1 MQSNKVE
8 EITDK
13 LEGYLSIDT
22 EQMDKYYRYR
32 QEGKEAAM
40 CGDLPHALEL
50 FQLAYQLQPSDKLKK
65 RIQAIQGLIQRDE
78 EEDEEE
84 NEFVDV
90 NNSGLKLYKGLYDKL
105 YDHQKEGAAFL
116 YSLHRDG
123 RKGGIL
129 ADDMGL
135 GKTIQVISFLSGM
148 YDAELANHTLLIMP
162 TSLIKN
168 WVRELNKWTPG
179 MRVKEFHGASKA
191 ERNRNLEQIQR
202 RGGVIITTYQMLI
215 NNYEQLASYDQHEF
229 EWDYVILDEAHKIK
243 TSSTKTAKSAHTI
256 PARHRVLLTGTPVQ
270 NNLQEMWALF
280 EFACQGSLLG
290 TYKTFKTEYEN
301 PITRAR
307 EKDATPGEKALGLRI
322 SQNLM
327 DIIKPYFLRRT
338 KADVQHK
345 KHKREEG
352 FEDEEDQENKC
363 PNAGKGIEMPSLTRK
378 NDLIVWTY
386 LSSVQEDIY
395 EQFISLDHIK
405 ELLTTKRSPLSEL
418 MVLKKL
424 CDHPRLLSNRA
435 VTQLGLEQGSASIHP
450 DDETESA
457 VSQINN
463 LSDDTLVAES
473 GKLQF
478 LVSLMEC
485 LREEGH
491 RTLIF
496 SQSRKMLD
504 IMDRVLCNRNFRL
517 LRLDGTVTQ
526 LAEREKRIKLF
537 QTDKRYTIFL
547 LTTQVGGVGITL
559 TAANRVVIFDPSWN
573 PATDAQA
580 VDRAYRI
587 GQTENVIIYRLIT
600 CGTVEE
606 RIYRRQ
612 VFKDSLIR
620 QTTGDKKNPFRY
632 FSKQE
637 LHEVFKLED
646 TRSSTTQQQLQAM
659 HAHHR
664 RSDTSLD
671 QHIARLH
678 TMEMFGISDHD
689 LMFTKEVAAHE
700 DDPEDEESHKYIQ
713 TRVQKAQELMQAESE
728 LHGQL
733 MDSVSQNTEP
743 AWLMQTGQP
752 KSASRDHPAPPRNK
766 NKPVTVDLT
775 YDCFDEPDLE
785 EEEQNFPTVEA
796 AEVEIVSKEVQIVDE
811 EDQVKNELYDNG
823 ASEKQNSV
831 HDLPSPSRHFPKLE
845 ELSIASDALDNQ
857 EVQVDKPNS
866 TVLSSPQ
873 SPHEA
878 TAGESFKAEAEMLQG
893 NFNLQL
899 EDSVDMFSVE
909 EEKVCDVEESLAKE
923 SPEFQLQMDVSGERL
938 EEASIHESRQY
949 GNQSNGEIS
958 KHESLLRIRSA
969 PDTPA
974 EDSFVHS
981 VRRKKRQIISDT
993 DEEEEESEKPCLTS
1007 SPLADGLSRLVSSTP
1022 KSTLTDGGRLR
1033 RSLNTS
1039 VASRRS
1045 FIVSMLENESD
1056 EESEEP
1062 SENKTNFYETSEA
1075 SETHADESVVEEEEP
1090 SGGKTKSYETSEAS
1104 ETHADESVVEEEE
1117 PSGGKTKSYETSEA
1131 SETHADESVVEEEEP
1146 SGGKTKS
1153 YETSQASESHADE
1166 SAVEEEEPNGD
1177 KTESYQISEA
1187 SESQA
1192 DESVVEEEEPS
1203 GGKTKS
1209 YETSEASETHADESV
1224 VEEEEP
1230 SEGKTKSYET
1240 SEASETHADES
1251 VVEEEEPSGGKTKFY
1266 ETSEASETH
1275 ADESMV
1281 EEEEPSGG
1289 KTKSYETS
1297 QASESHADESAVEE
1311 EEPNGDKTESYQ
1323 ISEASESQADESVV
1337 EEEEPSG
1344 GKTKSYETSEASET
1358 HADESVVEEEEPSG
1372 GKTKSYE
1379 TSEASETHADESV
1392 VEEEEPSGGKTKSY
1406 ETSQASE
1413 SHADESAV
1421 EEEEPNGDKTESYQI
1436 SEASESQADE
1446 SVVEEEEPSGGKT
1459 KSYETSQA
1467 SESHA
1472 DESAVEE
1479 EEPNGDKT
1487 ESYQISE
1494 ASESQADESVV
1505 EEEEPSGGKTKS
1517 YETSEA
1523 SETHADES
1531 VVEEEEPSGGK
1542 TKSYETSE
1550 AIETHADESVV
1561 EEEEPS
1567 GGKTKSY
1574 ETSEA
1579 SETHADESVVEEEE
1593 PSGGKTKFY
1602 ETSEAS
1608 ETHADES
1615 VVEEEEPSGGKTKS
1629 YETSQAS
1636 ENHADE
1642 SAVEEEEPNGDKT
1655 ESYQIYEA
1663 SESQADESVVEEEE
1677 PSGETFNSEESE
1689 SHEGLEEVEESVDS
1703 RRYQEEE
1710 EWHSALLE
1718 STADVELDSNE
1729 MMDQCAPKTFPPE
1742 THILPVSSTSSDVT
1756 AAKPS
1761 ENTYEMLVLS
1771 GKQCL
1776 AEGRKQEALDFFL
1789 KAIDINTGDAE
1800 IQLLII
1806 QLYRQLSQ

>member
-1 MQSNKVE
+1 MLGKCNVHLHMY
-8 EITDK
+8 ICGWNC
-13 LEGYLSIDT
+13 LLLFLCNHF
-22 EQMDKYYRYR
+22 YYFCRYR

-958 KHESLLRIRSA
+958 NCNNSEIFNPNIGEVSKHESLLRIRSA

-1056 EESEEP
+1056 EESE
-1062 SENKTNFYETSEA
+1062 
-1075 SETHADESVVEEEEP
+1075 D
-1090 SGGKTKSYETSEAS
+1090 
-1104 ETHADESVVEEEE
+1104 
-1117 PSGGKTKSYETSEA
+1117 
-1131 SETHADESVVEEEEP
+1131 
-1146 SGGKTKS
+1146 
-1153 YETSQASESHADE
+1153 
-1166 SAVEEEEPNGD
+1166 
-1177 KTESYQISEA
+1177 
-1187 SESQA
+1187 
-1192 DESVVEEEEPS
+1192 
-1203 GGKTKS
+1203 
-1209 YETSEASETHADESV
+1209 
-1224 VEEEEP
+1224 
-1230 SEGKTKSYET
+1230 
-1240 SEASETHADES
+1240 
-1251 VVEEEEPSGGKTKFY
+1251 
-1266 ETSEASETH
+1266 
-1275 ADESMV
+1275 
-1281 EEEEPSGG
+1281 
-1289 KTKSYETS
+1289 
-1297 QASESHADESAVEE
+1297 
-1311 EEPNGDKTESYQ
+1311 
-1323 ISEASESQADESVV
+1323 
-1337 EEEEPSG
+1337 
-1344 GKTKSYETSEASET
+1344 
-1358 HADESVVEEEEPSG
+1358 
-1372 GKTKSYE
+1372 
-1379 TSEASETHADESV
+1379 
-1392 VEEEEPSGGKTKSY
+1392 
-1406 ETSQASE
+1406 
-1413 SHADESAV
+1413 
-1421 EEEEPNGDKTESYQI
+1421 
-1436 SEASESQADE
+1436 
-1446 SVVEEEEPSGGKT
+1446 
-1459 KSYETSQA
+1459 
-1467 SESHA
+1467 
-1472 DESAVEE
+1472 
-1479 EEPNGDKT
+1479 
-1487 ESYQISE
+1487 
-1494 ASESQADESVV
+1494 
-1505 EEEEPSGGKTKS
+1505 
-1517 YETSEA
+1517 
-1523 SETHADES
+1523 
-1531 VVEEEEPSGGK
+1531 GGK

>member
-1 MQSNKVE
+1 MKVPRNQS
-8 EITDK
+8 
-13 LEGYLSIDT
+13 EGEHALIVFFFYRCYLSIDA
-22 EQMDKYYRYR
+22 EKMDEFYRNR

-40 CGDLPHALEL
+40 RGDLPHALEL

-65 RIQAIQGLIQRDE
+65 RIQTIQGLIQRDE

-90 NNSGLKLYKGLYDKL
+90 NNSGLKLYKWLYDKL
-105 YDHQKEGAAFL
+105 YDHQREGVAFL

-135 GKTIQVISFLSGM
+135 GKTIEVISFLSGM
-148 YDAELANHTLLIMP
+148 YDAELANYTLLIMP

-168 WVRELNKWTPG
+168 WVREFNKWTPG

-215 NNYEQLASYDQHEF
+215 NNYEQLASYDQCEF

-243 TSSTKTAKSAHTI
+243 TTSTKTAKSAHAI

-363 PNAGKGIEMPSLTRK
+363 PNAGNGIEMPSLTRK
-378 NDLIVWTY
+378 NDLIVWTH

-395 EQFISLDHIK
+395 KKFISLDHIK

-418 MVLKKL
+418 IVLKKL

-587 GQTENVIIYRLIT
+587 GQTKNVIIYRLIT

-637 LHEVFKLED
+637 LHEVFNLED

-713 TRVQKAQELMQAESE
+713 TRVQKAQELMQVESE

-733 MDSVSQNTEP
+733 MDSVAQNTEP

-752 KSASRDHPAPPRNK
+752 KSASRDHPAPPHSK

-785 EEEQNFPTVEA
+785 EEEQNFPTFED
-796 AEVEIVSKEVQIVDE
+796 AEVEVVSKEVQIVDE

-823 ASEKQNSV
+823 ASEKHNSV

-857 EVQVDKPNS
+857 EVQVDKPNL

-878 TAGESFKAEAEMLQG
+878 TAGESFKAEGEMLQG

-899 EDSVDMFSVE
+899 EDSVDMFSIE
-909 EEKVCDVEESLAKE
+909 EEKVCDVEESLAEE

-949 GNQSNGEIS
+949 GNQSNGEISNCNNSEIFNPNIGEVS

-1007 SPLADGLSRLVSSTP
+1007 NPLADGLSRLVSSTP
-1022 KSTLTDGGRLR
+1022 ISTLTDGGRLR

-1062 SENKTNFYETSEA
+1062 SENKTNFYDISEASETHADESVVEEEEPSGGKTKSYETSEASETHADESVVEEEESSGRKTKSYETSEA

-1153 YETSQASESHADE
+1153 YETSEASETHADESVVEEEEPSGGKIKFYETSEASESHADE

-1187 SESQA
+1187 GESQA
-1192 DESVVEEEEPS
+1192 DESVVEEEETS

-1209 YETSEASETHADESV
+1209 YETSEVSETHADESV
-1224 VEEEEP
+1224 VEEEE
-1230 SEGKTKSYET
+1230 S
-1240 SEASETHADES
+1240 
-1251 VVEEEEPSGGKTKFY
+1251 
-1266 ETSEASETH
+1266 
-1275 ADESMV
+1275 
-1281 EEEEPSGG
+1281 SGG

-1323 ISEASESQADESVV
+1323 ISEASESQADESIVEEEETSGGKTKSYETSEVSETHADESVVEEEEPSEGKTKSYETSEASDTHADESVV

-1344 GKTKSYETSEASET
+1344 GNTKSYETSEASET
-1358 HADESVVEEEEPSG
+1358 HADES
-1372 GKTKSYE
+1372 
-1379 TSEASETHADESV
+1379 
-1392 VEEEEPSGGKTKSY
+1392 
-1406 ETSQASE
+1406 
-1413 SHADESAV
+1413 AV
-1421 EEEEPNGDKTESYQI
+1421 EEEEPNRDKTESYQI

-1446 SVVEEEEPSGGKT
+1446 SVVEEEE
-1459 KSYETSQA
+1459 
-1467 SESHA
+1467 H
-1472 DESAVEE
+1472 
-1479 EEPNGDKT
+1479 
-1487 ESYQISE
+1487 
-1494 ASESQADESVV
+1494 
-1505 EEEEPSGGKTKS
+1505 
-1517 YETSEA
+1517 
-1523 SETHADES
+1523 
-1531 VVEEEEPSGGK
+1531 
-1542 TKSYETSE
+1542 
-1550 AIETHADESVV
+1550 
-1561 EEEEPS
+1561 
-1567 GGKTKSY
+1567 
-1574 ETSEA
+1574 
-1579 SETHADESVVEEEE
+1579 
-1593 PSGGKTKFY
+1593 
-1602 ETSEAS
+1602 
-1608 ETHADES
+1608 
-1615 VVEEEEPSGGKTKS
+1615 
-1629 YETSQAS
+1629 
-1636 ENHADE
+1636 
-1642 SAVEEEEPNGDKT
+1642 
-1655 ESYQIYEA
+1655 
-1663 SESQADESVVEEEE
+1663 
-1677 PSGETFNSEESE
+1677 SGETFNSEESE
-1689 SHEGLEEVEESVDS
+1689 SHEELEEVEESVDS

-1729 MMDQCAPKTFPPE
+1729 MMDQCAPKTFPLE
-1742 THILPVSSTSSDVT
+1742 THILPVSSTSNDVT

-1771 GKQCL
+1771 GKHCL

-1789 KAIDINTGDAE
+1789 KAIDINTGDTE

-1806 QLYRQLSQ
+1806 QVYRQLSQ

>member
-1 MQSNKVE
+1 MWLILVCGWNC
-8 EITDK
+8 
-13 LEGYLSIDT
+13 LLLFLCNHF
-22 EQMDKYYRYR
+22 YYFCRYR

-949 GNQSNGEIS
+949 
-958 KHESLLRIRSA
+958 
-969 PDTPA
+969 DTPA

-1062 SENKTNFYETSEA
+1062 N
-1075 SETHADESVVEEEEP
+1075 
-1090 SGGKTKSYETSEAS
+1090 
-1104 ETHADESVVEEEE
+1104 ESVVEEEE

-1153 YETSQASESHADE
+1153 YETSQAK
-1166 SAVEEEEPNGD
+1166 EEPNGD

-1192 DESVVEEEEPS
+1192 DESVVEEEEP
-1203 GGKTKS
+1203 K
-1209 YETSEASETHADESV
+1209 
-1224 VEEEEP
+1224 
-1230 SEGKTKSYET
+1230 
-1240 SEASETHADES
+1240 
-1251 VVEEEEPSGGKTKFY
+1251 
-1266 ETSEASETH
+1266 
-1275 ADESMV
+1275 
-1281 EEEEPSGG
+1281 
-1289 KTKSYETS
+1289 
-1297 QASESHADESAVEE
+1297 
-1311 EEPNGDKTESYQ
+1311 
-1323 ISEASESQADESVV
+1323 
-1337 EEEEPSG
+1337 
-1344 GKTKSYETSEASET
+1344 
-1358 HADESVVEEEEPSG
+1358 
-1372 GKTKSYE
+1372 
-1379 TSEASETHADESV
+1379 
-1392 VEEEEPSGGKTKSY
+1392 
-1406 ETSQASE
+1406 
-1413 SHADESAV
+1413 
-1421 EEEEPNGDKTESYQI
+1421 
-1436 SEASESQADE
+1436 
-1446 SVVEEEEPSGGKT
+1446 
-1459 KSYETSQA
+1459 
-1467 SESHA
+1467 
-1472 DESAVEE
+1472 
-1479 EEPNGDKT
+1479 
-1487 ESYQISE
+1487 
-1494 ASESQADESVV
+1494 
-1505 EEEEPSGGKTKS
+1505 
-1517 YETSEA
+1517 
-1523 SETHADES
+1523 
-1531 VVEEEEPSGGK
+1531 
-1542 TKSYETSE
+1542 
-1550 AIETHADESVV
+1550 
-1561 EEEEPS
+1561 
-1567 GGKTKSY
+1567 
-1574 ETSEA
+1574 
-1579 SETHADESVVEEEE
+1579 
-1593 PSGGKTKFY
+1593 
-1602 ETSEAS
+1602 
-1608 ETHADES
+1608 
-1615 VVEEEEPSGGKTKS
+1615 
-1629 YETSQAS
+1629 
-1636 ENHADE
+1636 
-1642 SAVEEEEPNGDKT
+1642 
-1655 ESYQIYEA
+1655 
-1663 SESQADESVVEEEE
+1663 
-1677 PSGETFNSEESE
+1677 SE

-1742 THILPVSSTSSDVT
+1742 THILP
-1756 AAKPS
+1756 
-1761 ENTYEMLVLS
+1761 MLVLS

>member
-1 MQSNKVE
+1 YGSAKMYKATQK
-8 EITDK
+8 
-13 LEGYLSIDT
+13 YLCGCNFLLLFLCNRF
-22 EQMDKYYRYR
+22 YYFCRNR

-40 CGDLPHALEL
+40 RGDLPHALEL

-65 RIQAIQGLIQRDE
+65 RIQAIHGLIQRDE

-90 NNSGLKLYKGLYDKL
+90 NNSGLKLYKWLYNKL
-105 YDHQKEGAAFL
+105 YEHQKEGVAFL

-135 GKTIQVISFLSGM
+135 GKTIEVISFLSGM
-148 YDAELANHTLLIMP
+148 YDAELANYTLLIMP

-168 WVRELNKWTPG
+168 WVREFNKWTPG
-179 MRVKEFHGASKA
+179 MRVKEFHGASEA

-215 NNYEQLASYDQHEF
+215 NNYEQLASYDQREF

-243 TSSTKTAKSAHTI
+243 TSSTKTAKSAHAI

-270 NNLQEMWALF
+270 NNLQETWALF

-290 TYKTFKTEYEN
+290 TYKTFKTEYKN

-322 SQNLM
+322 SQNFM

-378 NDLIVWTY
+378 NDLIVWTH

-395 EQFISLDHIK
+395 NQFISLDHIK
-405 ELLTTKRSPLSEL
+405 ELLNTKRSPLSEL

-637 LHEVFKLED
+637 LHELFKLED

-664 RSDTSLD
+664 RSDT
-671 QHIARLH
+671 
-678 TMEMFGISDHD
+678 
-689 LMFTKEVAAHE
+689 
-700 DDPEDEESHKYIQ
+700 
-713 TRVQKAQELMQAESE
+713 
-728 LHGQL
+728 
-733 MDSVSQNTEP
+733 N
-743 AWLMQTGQP
+743 
-752 KSASRDHPAPPRNK
+752 
-766 NKPVTVDLT
+766 
-775 YDCFDEPDLE
+775 LE
-785 EEEQNFPTVEA
+785 EEEQNFPTVED
-796 AEVEIVSKEVQIVDE
+796 AEVEVVSKEVQIVDE

-845 ELSIASDALDNQ
+845 EISIASDALDNQ
-857 EVQVDKPNS
+857 EVQVDKSNS

-878 TAGESFKAEAEMLQG
+878 TAGESFKAEVEMLQG

-899 EDSVDMFSVE
+899 EDSVDIFSVE
-909 EEKVCDVEESLAKE
+909 EEEVRDVEESLAEE
-923 SPEFQLQMDVSGERL
+923 SPEFQSMSMEKGWKKQVSMKADNMVTKAMVKSVTNIGEV
-938 EEASIHESRQY
+938 
-949 GNQSNGEIS
+949 S

-993 DEEEEESEKPCLTS
+993 DEEEKKSEKPCLTS

-1022 KSTLTDGGRLR
+1022 KSTLTDGGRFR

-1062 SENKTNFYETSEA
+1062 SENKTNFYDISEA

-1117 PSGGKTKSYETSEA
+1117 SSGGKTKSYETSEA

-1166 SAVEEEEPNGD
+1166 SAMEEEEPSGD
-1177 KTESYQISEA
+1177 KTESYQIS
-1187 SESQA
+1187 
-1192 DESVVEEEEPS
+1192 
-1203 GGKTKS
+1203 
-1209 YETSEASETHADESV
+1209 
-1224 VEEEEP
+1224 
-1230 SEGKTKSYET
+1230 
-1240 SEASETHADES
+1240 
-1251 VVEEEEPSGGKTKFY
+1251 
-1266 ETSEASETH
+1266 
-1275 ADESMV
+1275 
-1281 EEEEPSGG
+1281 
-1289 KTKSYETS
+1289 
-1297 QASESHADESAVEE
+1297 
-1311 EEPNGDKTESYQ
+1311 
-1323 ISEASESQADESVV
+1323 
-1337 EEEEPSG
+1337 
-1344 GKTKSYETSEASET
+1344 
-1358 HADESVVEEEEPSG
+1358 
-1372 GKTKSYE
+1372 
-1379 TSEASETHADESV
+1379 
-1392 VEEEEPSGGKTKSY
+1392 
-1406 ETSQASE
+1406 
-1413 SHADESAV
+1413 
-1421 EEEEPNGDKTESYQI
+1421 
-1436 SEASESQADE
+1436 
-1446 SVVEEEEPSGGKT
+1446 
-1459 KSYETSQA
+1459 
-1467 SESHA
+1467 
-1472 DESAVEE
+1472 
-1479 EEPNGDKT
+1479 
-1487 ESYQISE
+1487 
-1494 ASESQADESVV
+1494 
-1505 EEEEPSGGKTKS
+1505 
-1517 YETSEA
+1517 
-1523 SETHADES
+1523 
-1531 VVEEEEPSGGK
+1531 
-1542 TKSYETSE
+1542 
-1550 AIETHADESVV
+1550 
-1561 EEEEPS
+1561 
-1567 GGKTKSY
+1567 
-1574 ETSEA
+1574 
-1579 SETHADESVVEEEE
+1579 
-1593 PSGGKTKFY
+1593 
-1602 ETSEAS
+1602 
-1608 ETHADES
+1608 
-1615 VVEEEEPSGGKTKS
+1615 
-1629 YETSQAS
+1629 
-1636 ENHADE
+1636 
-1642 SAVEEEEPNGDKT
+1642 
-1655 ESYQIYEA
+1655 EA

-1689 SHEGLEEVEESVDS
+1689 SHEELEEVEESVDS

-1710 EWHSALLE
+1710 AWHSALLE

-1742 THILPVSSTSSDVT
+1742 THILPISSTSSDMT

-1776 AEGRKQEALDFFL
+1776 AEGRKQEALDFVI

>member
-1 MQSNKVE
+1 MICGCNF
-8 EITDK
+8 
-13 LEGYLSIDT
+13 LLLFLCNRF
-22 EQMDKYYRYR
+22 YYFCRNR

-40 CGDLPHALEL
+40 RGDLPHALEL

-65 RIQAIQGLIQRDE
+65 RIQAIHGLIQRDE

-90 NNSGLKLYKGLYDKL
+90 NNSGLKLYKWLYNKL
-105 YDHQKEGAAFL
+105 YEHQKEGVAFL

-135 GKTIQVISFLSGM
+135 GKTIEVISFLSGM
-148 YDAELANHTLLIMP
+148 YDAELANYTLLIMP

-168 WVRELNKWTPG
+168 WVREFNKWTPG
-179 MRVKEFHGASKA
+179 MRVKEFHGASEA

-215 NNYEQLASYDQHEF
+215 NNYEQLASYDQREF

-243 TSSTKTAKSAHTI
+243 TSSTKTAKSAHAI

-270 NNLQEMWALF
+270 NNLQETWALF

-290 TYKTFKTEYEN
+290 TYKTFKTEYKN

-322 SQNLM
+322 SQNFM

-378 NDLIVWTY
+378 NDLIVWTH

-395 EQFISLDHIK
+395 NQFISLDHIK
-405 ELLTTKRSPLSEL
+405 ELLNTKRSPLSEL

-637 LHEVFKLED
+637 LHELFKLED

-664 RSDTSLD
+664 RSDT
-671 QHIARLH
+671 
-678 TMEMFGISDHD
+678 
-689 LMFTKEVAAHE
+689 
-700 DDPEDEESHKYIQ
+700 
-713 TRVQKAQELMQAESE
+713 
-728 LHGQL
+728 
-733 MDSVSQNTEP
+733 N
-743 AWLMQTGQP
+743 
-752 KSASRDHPAPPRNK
+752 
-766 NKPVTVDLT
+766 
-775 YDCFDEPDLE
+775 LE
-785 EEEQNFPTVEA
+785 EEEQNFPTVED
-796 AEVEIVSKEVQIVDE
+796 AEVEVVSKEVQIVDE

-845 ELSIASDALDNQ
+845 EISIASDALDNQ
-857 EVQVDKPNS
+857 EVQVDKSNS

-878 TAGESFKAEAEMLQG
+878 TAGESFKAEVEMLQG

-899 EDSVDMFSVE
+899 EDSVDIFSVE
-909 EEKVCDVEESLAKE
+909 EEEVRDVEESLAEE
-923 SPEFQLQMDVSGERL
+923 SPD
-938 EEASIHESRQY
+938 
-949 GNQSNGEIS
+949 

-993 DEEEEESEKPCLTS
+993 DEEEKKSEKPCLTS

-1022 KSTLTDGGRLR
+1022 KSTLTDGGRFR

-1062 SENKTNFYETSEA
+1062 SENKTNFYDISEA

-1117 PSGGKTKSYETSEA
+1117 SSGGKTKSYETSEA

-1146 SGGKTKS
+1146 SG
-1153 YETSQASESHADE
+1153 
-1166 SAVEEEEPNGD
+1166 
-1177 KTESYQISEA
+1177 
-1187 SESQA
+1187 
-1192 DESVVEEEEPS
+1192 
-1203 GGKTKS
+1203 
-1209 YETSEASETHADESV
+1209 
-1224 VEEEEP
+1224 
-1230 SEGKTKSYET
+1230 
-1240 SEASETHADES
+1240 
-1251 VVEEEEPSGGKTKFY
+1251 
-1266 ETSEASETH
+1266 
-1275 ADESMV
+1275 
-1281 EEEEPSGG
+1281 
-1289 KTKSYETS
+1289 
-1297 QASESHADESAVEE
+1297 
-1311 EEPNGDKTESYQ
+1311 
-1323 ISEASESQADESVV
+1323 
-1337 EEEEPSG
+1337 
-1344 GKTKSYETSEASET
+1344 
-1358 HADESVVEEEEPSG
+1358 
-1372 GKTKSYE
+1372 
-1379 TSEASETHADESV
+1379 
-1392 VEEEEPSGGKTKSY
+1392 
-1406 ETSQASE
+1406 
-1413 SHADESAV
+1413 
-1421 EEEEPNGDKTESYQI
+1421 
-1436 SEASESQADE
+1436 
-1446 SVVEEEEPSGGKT
+1446 
-1459 KSYETSQA
+1459 
-1467 SESHA
+1467 
-1472 DESAVEE
+1472 
-1479 EEPNGDKT
+1479 
-1487 ESYQISE
+1487 
-1494 ASESQADESVV
+1494 
-1505 EEEEPSGGKTKS
+1505 
-1517 YETSEA
+1517 
-1523 SETHADES
+1523 
-1531 VVEEEEPSGGK
+1531 
-1542 TKSYETSE
+1542 
-1550 AIETHADESVV
+1550 
-1561 EEEEPS
+1561 
-1567 GGKTKSY
+1567 
-1574 ETSEA
+1574 
-1579 SETHADESVVEEEE
+1579 
-1593 PSGGKTKFY
+1593 
-1602 ETSEAS
+1602 
-1608 ETHADES
+1608 
-1615 VVEEEEPSGGKTKS
+1615 
-1629 YETSQAS
+1629 
-1636 ENHADE
+1636 
-1642 SAVEEEEPNGDKT
+1642 
-1655 ESYQIYEA
+1655 
-1663 SESQADESVVEEEE
+1663 
-1677 PSGETFNSEESE
+1677 EESE
-1689 SHEGLEEVEESVDS
+1689 SHEELEEVEESVDS

-1710 EWHSALLE
+1710 AWHSALLE

-1729 MMDQCAPKTFPPE
+1729 MMDQC
-1742 THILPVSSTSSDVT
+1742 
-1756 AAKPS
+1756 
-1761 ENTYEMLVLS
+1761 NTYEMLVLS

-1776 AEGRKQEALDFFL
+1776 AEGRKQEALDFVI

>member
-8 EITDK
+8 EITEK
-13 LEGYLSIDT
+13 L
-22 EQMDKYYRYR
+22 KRYR

-40 CGDLPHALEL
+40 RDDLPHALER
-50 FQLAYQLQPSDKLKK
+50 FQLAYQLKPSDKLKK
-65 RIQAIQGLIQRDE
+65 RIQAIQDRIQRDE
-78 EEDEEE
+78 EEDEEKE
-84 NEFVDV
+84 EFVDV
-90 NNSGLKLYKGLYDKL
+90 NNSGLKLYKWLYDKL
-105 YDHQKEGAAFL
+105 YDHQKEGVAFL
-116 YSLHRDG
+116 YSLHRDE

-148 YDAELANHTLLIMP
+148 YDAKLANHTLLVMP
-162 TSLIKN
+162 TSLISN
-168 WVRELNKWTPG
+168 WVREFNKWTPG
-179 MRVKEFHGASKA
+179 IRVEEFHGTKKTH
-191 ERNRNLEQIQR
+191 RNRNLEQIQC

-215 NNYEQLASYDQHEF
+215 NNYEQLASYHQREF

-243 TSSTKTAKSAHTI
+243 SSSTKTAKSARAI
-256 PARHRVLLTGTPVQ
+256 PARQRVLLTGTPVQ

-280 EFACQGSLLG
+280 EFACHGSLLG

-307 EKDATPGEKALGLRI
+307 EKDATPGEKALGLKI
-322 SQNLM
+322 SQNLI

-345 KHKREEG
+345 KQKREEG

-363 PNAGKGIEMPSLTRK
+363 PNAGEGIEMPSLTRK

-386 LSSVQEDIY
+386 LSSAQEGIY
-395 EQFISLDHIK
+395 KQFILLDHIK
-405 ELLTTKRSPLSEL
+405 ELLMTNRTPLSEL
-418 MVLKKL
+418 TALKKL

-457 VSQINN
+457 VSQIRNI
-463 LSDDTLVAES
+463 SDETLVAES

-504 IMDRVLCNRNFRL
+504 IIKRVLLNRNFCL
-517 LRLDGTVTQ
+517 LCLDGTVTQ

-587 GQTENVIIYRLIT
+587 GQTKNVIIYRLIT

-606 RIYRRQ
+606 KIYRRQ
-612 VFKDSLIR
+612 VFKESLIR

-637 LHEVFKLED
+637 LQDLFKLKD

-664 RSDTSLD
+664 HSDTSLD

-689 LMFTKEVAAHE
+689 LMFTKEVAPHE

-728 LHGQL
+728 LHDQL
-733 MDSVSQNTEP
+733 MDSMAQNTEP
-743 AWLMQTGQP
+743 AWLRQTGQP
-752 KSASRDHPAPPRNK
+752 KSASRDCSAPPHTK

-775 YDCFDEPDLE
+775 YDCFDEPELE
-785 EEEQNFPTVEA
+785 NDEQNFPTVQDVEM
-796 AEVEIVSKEVQIVDE
+796 EVVSEEMQILDE
-811 EDQVKNELYDNG
+811 EDQVKNESPWSGGERNVHVSPAADKLADAVIMLDDSLDEEDVFYDNG

-866 TVLSSPQ
+866 TVLLSPQ
-873 SPHEA
+873 SPHDA
-878 TAGESFKAEAEMLQG
+878 TAGESFKAEVEMLQG

-899 EDSVDMFSVE
+899 EDSANMFSIE
-909 EEKVCDVEESLAKE
+909 EEEDRDVEESLAEE

-938 EEASIHESRQY
+938 EEASIHESKQY
-949 GNQSNGEIS
+949 GNQNNSEISNCNNSEIISPNIGEIS

-981 VRRKKRQIISDT
+981 VRRRKRQIISDT
-993 DEEEEESEKPCLTS
+993 DEEEEESEKSCLTS
-1007 SPLADGLSRLVSSTP
+1007 SPLADSLSRLGSLTP
-1022 KSTLTDGGRLR
+1022 KYTLTDGGQLQC
-1033 RSLNTS
+1033 SLNTS

-1045 FIVSMLENESD
+1045 FIMSILENESD

-1062 SENKTNFYETSEA
+1062 SENKNKFNEISAA
-1075 SETHADESVVEEEEP
+1075 SENHVDESVLEEEEP
-1090 SGGKTKSYETSEAS
+1090 SGGKTKSCETSEAC
-1104 ETHADESVVEEEE
+1104 ETHADESVVK
-1117 PSGGKTKSYETSEA
+1117 P
-1131 SETHADESVVEEEEP
+1131 
-1146 SGGKTKS
+1146 
-1153 YETSQASESHADE
+1153 
-1166 SAVEEEEPNGD
+1166 
-1177 KTESYQISEA
+1177 
-1187 SESQA
+1187 
-1192 DESVVEEEEPS
+1192 
-1203 GGKTKS
+1203 
-1209 YETSEASETHADESV
+1209 EASETHADESV

-1230 SEGKTKSYET
+1230 SEGKTNDYET
-1240 SEASETHADES
+1240 SEAS
-1251 VVEEEEPSGGKTKFY
+1251 K
-1266 ETSEASETH
+1266 
-1275 ADESMV
+1275 
-1281 EEEEPSGG
+1281 
-1289 KTKSYETS
+1289 
-1297 QASESHADESAVEE
+1297 
-1311 EEPNGDKTESYQ
+1311 
-1323 ISEASESQADESVV
+1323 
-1337 EEEEPSG
+1337 
-1344 GKTKSYETSEASET
+1344 T

-1372 GKTKSYE
+1372 GKTKSCE

-1392 VEEEEPSGGKTKSY
+1392 VEEEKPNGGKTRTHESWEASETHADESVMQEPSGGKTKLDETSEASETHADKSVMEEEEPNGGKTKSY
-1406 ETSQASE
+1406 ETSEARE
-1413 SHADESAV
+1413 THADESV
-1421 EEEEPNGDKTESYQI
+1421 M
-1436 SEASESQADE
+1436 
-1446 SVVEEEEPSGGKT
+1446 EEPSGGKT
-1459 KSYETSQA
+1459 KL
-1467 SESHA
+1467 
-1472 DESAVEE
+1472 D
-1479 EEPNGDKT
+1479 
-1487 ESYQISE
+1487 
-1494 ASESQADESVV
+1494 
-1505 EEEEPSGGKTKS
+1505 
-1517 YETSEA
+1517 ETSEA

-1531 VVEEEEPSGGK
+1531 VVEEEKPNGGK
-1542 TKSYETSE
+1542 TKSYESC
-1550 AIETHADESVV
+1550 
-1561 EEEEPS
+1561 
-1567 GGKTKSY
+1567 
-1574 ETSEA
+1574 EA

-1593 PSGGKTKFY
+1593 PNEGKIKSYESSEASETHAEESVVEEGSAGRSKRDETSEAAETEADESVVEEDEPSGGEIKSYEIFEASETHADESVVEEEEHIGGKTK
-1602 ETSEAS
+1602 SDASAEAS

-1615 VVEEEEPSGGKTKS
+1615 VVEEEEPNEGEIKS
-1629 YETSQAS
+1629 YESSEAS
-1636 ENHADE
+1636 ETHADE
-1642 SAVEEEEPNGDKT
+1642 SAVEEEEPSGGEIK
-1655 ESYQIYEA
+1655 SYETSEA
-1663 SESQADESVVEEEE
+1663 SETHAYESAMEEEE
-1677 PSGETFNSEESE
+1677 PNGETLNSEESE
-1689 SHEGLEEVEESVDS
+1689 THKELEEVEESVDS

-1718 STADVELDSNE
+1718 STADFELDSNE
-1729 MMDQCAPKTFPPE
+1729 MMDQCAPKAFPPE

-1756 AAKPS
+1756 DDIPS

-1789 KAIDINTGDAE
+1789 KAIDISIGDAE

-1806 QLYRQLSQ
+1806 QLYRQLK